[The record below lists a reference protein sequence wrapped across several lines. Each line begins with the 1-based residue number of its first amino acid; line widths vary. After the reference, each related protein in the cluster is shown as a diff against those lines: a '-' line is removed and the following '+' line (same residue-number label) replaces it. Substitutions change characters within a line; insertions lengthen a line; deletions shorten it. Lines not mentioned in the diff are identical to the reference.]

1 MKNLRE
7 YIRNL
12 LTEQEEEN
20 SDLDKIT
27 EIFVSNGAQAVELG
41 ETLFP
46 DSREVKMMKGAVMKV
61 REFLELFEEPMGDPT
76 QAAEYR
82 ERLST
87 RDSFDHAMYLL
98 LRAAVSAD
106 RWHLSLIHI

>member
-1 MKNLRE
+1 
-7 YIRNL
+7 
-12 LTEQEEEN
+12 
-20 SDLDKIT
+20 
-27 EIFVSNGAQAVELG
+27 
-41 ETLFP
+41 
-46 DSREVKMMKGAVMKV
+46 
-61 REFLELFEEPMGDPT
+61 MGDPT

-106 RWHLSLIHI
+106 RWHGEHQKLLSMFEVLSEVYQRLDFIILGNRLELLLPHIEAAAEWAGAPMPKIPEAL